1 MLPINQH
8 FTKQQHWPQQAC
20 NVLQRAALT
29 TGSLLVEQLC
39 GGVVEAI
46 RWSKAL
52 ALGAAGVDCSADL
65 GSKHLAQLHTPL
77 VKAVDAPDE
86 SLQRIHRSIQ

>member
-1 MLPINQH
+1 MLPINLH

-20 NVLQRAALT
+20 NAALA
-29 TGSLLVEQLC
+29 TGSLLIEQLC

-86 SLQRIHRSIQ
+86 SLQRIHRSVQ